1 MPTDLPGGPYMSSN
15 EVRRQRVRRGV
26 LSRLGL
32 FALLL
37 AGAPACLAQFGFSCQ
52 SGAQGGSNPST
63 SGSVPCGNSDSGA
76 SASDSPA
83 YYEYTNAAGN
93 AAVLNNTYLIAGNSD
108 ATSVWSN
115 QFTVHG
121 PTGVA
126 PLQFQIKM
134 VITGIP
140 TSSECLTNNNQA
152 VLKAQLY
159 YGGEG
164 SINTMGYTGGVVGLG
179 YFSGSCGG
187 TQYNETTGII
197 TIDPGQY
204 FNANTSLNVSAS
216 AFAGYTESPAGV
228 PFVENG
234 SAGISG
240 ASAVLPEH
248 PRRASRLPMTPSP
261 TL

>member
-1 MPTDLPGGPYMSSN
+1 M
-15 EVRRQRVRRGV
+15 
-26 LSRLGL
+26 
-32 FALLL
+32 
-37 AGAPACLAQFGFSCQ
+37 
-52 SGAQGGSNPST
+52 
-63 SGSVPCGNSDSGA
+63 
-76 SASDSPA
+76 
-83 YYEYTNAAGN
+83 
-93 AAVLNNTYLIAGNSD
+93 LNNTYLIAGNSD